1 MAGFFPR
8 RLQQPTRWMKSCH
21 ISCSSSVHPSTQ
33 RVQRPVVDR
42 RPGGWVGGWVPERIR
57 PGTRRQEPDQG
68 RRQKA
73 GRPWSTARTRC
84 WPPPPAAHQ
93 AALHHHHHH
102 KTQAAPGR
110 LRTRLPF
117 PHLLLRISEKVRRF
131 TTVFLKNFMSKL
143 ARITG
148 ANCSF
153 SKGRYRPVSLLLEGR
168 KDALIV
174 CSAAGHADAAGRPA
188 GWPLD
193 RPCVCFASACS
204 LGRVQ
209 D

>member
-1 MAGFFPR
+1 MDEIVPHLLLILRPSIHAARAAPGR
-8 RLQQPTRWMKSCH
+8 RSPAR
-21 ISCSSSVHPSTQ
+21 
-33 RVQRPVVDR
+33 
-42 RPGGWVGGWVPERIR
+42 WVGGWVGARTNTPRHEAA
-57 PGTRRQEPDQG
+57 GTRP
-68 RRQKA
+68 
-73 GRPWSTARTRC
+73 RPAAKSWAPLEHSAHAARTRC

>member
-1 MAGFFPR
+1 MDEIVPHLLLILRPSIHAARAAPGR
-8 RLQQPTRWMKSCH
+8 RSPARW
-21 ISCSSSVHPSTQ
+21 V
-33 RVQRPVVDR
+33 
-42 RPGGWVGGWVPERIR
+42 GGWVGVPERIR

-153 SKGRYRPVSLLLEGR
+153 SKGRSRPVSLLLEGR

-174 CSAAGHADAAGRPA
+174 CSAAGHADDAAGRPA